1 MRGRLQLK
9 AFETIHL
16 SDLYAKL
23 LGEGRR
29 DGKPGGLHPRTVGHV
44 HRALHRMLK
53 QAVRWNFIA

>member
-1 MRGRLQLK
+1 VPGRLQLK

-23 LGEGRR
+23 LREGRR

-53 QAVRWNFIA
+53 QAVRWNLIA